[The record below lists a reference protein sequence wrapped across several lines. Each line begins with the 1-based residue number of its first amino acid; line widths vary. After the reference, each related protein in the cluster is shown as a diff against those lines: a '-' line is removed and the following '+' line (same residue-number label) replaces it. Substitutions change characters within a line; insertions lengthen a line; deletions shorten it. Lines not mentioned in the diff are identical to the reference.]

1 MILSQIS
8 VLKGL
13 LKQIKILQVHPLLTM
28 ENPMQREINLSHWV
42 VAFPMRPTAS
52 SSSSSSFAK
61 VMQRRQTMLVTSVVV
76 TSRGLMMSLNCC

>member
-13 LKQIKILQVHPLLTM
+13 LKQRKILRVHPLLTM

-42 VAFPMRPTAS
+42 VAFPMRPIA
-52 SSSSSSFAK
+52 SSSSFAK